1 MAQAMNTQAMN
12 TQGMNARDMDT
23 GDRNLPGLPAAADV
37 EDAAR
42 VLKGVAVRTPLLNNE
57 TLDARLGAR
66 VFLKAETLQR
76 TGSFKFRGAYNRI
89 ARIPERER
97 RKGVVAFSSGNHAQ
111 GVACAAKLLGMP
123 AVIVMPADAP
133 QAKIARTKGHGAEV
147 VLYDREKED
156 RAAIGRRIAEERGA
170 TLVPPFDDPFV
181 MAGQGT
187 AGREICEDLAALGLA
202 PDFVLMP
209 ASGGGLAAGIA
220 LAVKDRH
227 PNARILTVE
236 PAGFDE
242 HAHSFRSGKR
252 EHNAK
257 ATGSICDALLA
268 PSPGELTFPITMKLI
283 GEGIA
288 ATDGE
293 VKEAM
298 RFAFSELK
306 LVVEPGGAVALAA
319 LLAGRLDVRG
329 KTVAAVLSGG
339 NVDSRLF
346 AEILAGA

>member
-1 MAQAMNTQAMN
+1 MAGVMNTQ
-12 TQGMNARDMDT
+12 DMKMR
-23 GDRNLPGLPAAADV
+23 DRNLPTLPTAADV

-66 VFLKAETLQR
+66 VFLKPEVLQR

-89 ARIPERER
+89 SRIPESER
-97 RKGVVAFSSGNHAQ
+97 KKGVVAFSSGNHAQ

-133 QAKIARTKGHGAEV
+133 LAKIERTRGHGAEV

-156 RAAIGRRIAEERGA
+156 RAAIGRKIAEERGA

-187 AGREICEDLAALGLA
+187 AGQEICEDLAALDLA

-252 EHNAK
+252 ELNAK

-268 PSPGELTFPITMKLI
+268 PSPGELTFPITSQLI

-288 ATDGE
+288 ATDDE

-298 RFAFSELK
+298 RFAFNELK

-339 NVDSRLF
+339 NVDGKLF
-346 AEILAGA
+346 AEILTEA

>member
-1 MAQAMNTQAMN
+1 MNTQERISS
-12 TQGMNARDMDT
+12 QK
-23 GDRNLPGLPAAADV
+23 LPTAADIA
-37 EDAAR
+37 DAAN
-42 VLKGVAVRTPLLNNE
+42 VLQNVAVRTLLISNK
-57 TLDARLGAR
+57 TLDEKTGAR
-66 VFLKAETLQR
+66 IFLKAEVLQH

-89 ARIPERER
+89 SRIPEAE
-97 RKGVVAFSSGNHAQ
+97 KKNGVVAFSSGNHAQ
-111 GVACAAKLLGMP
+111 GVALAAKLLGLS
-123 AVIVMPADAP
+123 ATIVMPRDAP
-133 QAKIARTKGHGAEV
+133 QAKIERTKGHGAEV
-147 VLYDREKED
+147 VLYDRAKED
-156 RAAIGRRIAEERGA
+156 RDAIGQKIAKEKGA
-170 TLVPPFDDPFV
+170 TLVRPFDDPFV
-181 MAGQGT
+181 IAGQGT
-187 AGREICEDLAALGLA
+187 IGREICEDLAARNLA

-242 HAHSFRSGKR
+242 HVHSFKSGKR

-268 PSPGELTFPITMKLI
+268 PAPGELTFPITSKLI
-283 GEGIA
+283 GEGVA
-288 ATDGE
+288 ATDDE

-298 RFAFSELK
+298 RFAFHELK

-319 LLAGRLDVRG
+319 ILNKKVDVRG

-339 NVDSRLF
+339 NVDAKLF
-346 AEILAGA
+346 AEIISA